1 MCAAHQVVY
10 VPCYVLQGS
19 DYCSFTED
27 EVSCFWSVL
36 EHHSGSLE
44 SVGLKGMLPS
54 VTSVECSLTLNFSC
68 SSKQPFCVTY
78 VIISMSINIHH
89 THSWQGFHTIAVSV
103 NYFLSVCAGCAV
115 SQSCVITILSKLPN
129 LTALNFNRIGLPD
142 NEEKVNLPN
151 VQMQCIHVC
160 AVTQPAQ
167 HACVYIVSCARC
179 PRRYC
184 AIRREGVS
192 SIPSARFHGHI
203 PNPDMHSPSKIVDWF
218 YIEVHVATFEV
229 SV

>member
-1 MCAAHQVVY
+1 MCAVHQVVY
-10 VPCYVLQGS
+10 VPCYVLQNGG
-19 DYCSFTED
+19 YCSFTKD

-44 SVGLKGMLPS
+44 SVGLEGMLPS

-78 VIISMSINIHH
+78 VIVSMNINIHH
-89 THSWQGFHTIAVSV
+89 THSLQGIHTIAVSV
-103 NYFLSVCAGCAV
+103 NYFLSVCAGCDV
-115 SQSCVITILSKLPN
+115 SQSCIITILSKLPN
-129 LTALNFNRIGLPD
+129 LTALKLGRIRLPA
-142 NEEKVNLPN
+142 NEWKVSLPN

-192 SIPSARFHGHI
+192 STLSQ
-203 PNPDMHSPSKIVDWF
+203 
-218 YIEVHVATFEV
+218 V
-229 SV
+229 SWPYTKS

>member
-1 MCAAHQVVY
+1 MCAIHQVVY
-10 VPCYVLQGS
+10 VPCYVLQGRYGS
-19 DYCSFTED
+19 YTED

-36 EHHSGSLE
+36 EHHCGSLE

-78 VIISMSINIHH
+78 VIVSTSINIHH
-89 THSWQGFHTIAVSV
+89 THSWQGIHTIAVSV
-103 NYFLSVCAGCAV
+103 NYFLSACAGCEV
-115 SQSCVITILSKLPN
+115 SQSCIIAILRKLPN
-129 LTALNFNRIGLPD
+129 LTALNFDKIELPD
-142 NEEKVNLPN
+142 NEEEVSLPDL
-151 VQMQCIHVC
+151 QMQCIHVC

-192 SIPSARFHGHI
+192 S
-203 PNPDMHSPSKIVDWF
+203 
-218 YIEVHVATFEV
+218 TFSQV
-229 SV
+229 SWPYTKS

>member
-10 VPCYVLQGS
+10 VPCYVLQGGF
-19 DYCSFTED
+19 YCNLTED

-36 EHHSGSLE
+36 EHQSGSLE
-44 SVGLKGMLPS
+44 SVGLEGMLPS

-78 VIISMSINIHH
+78 VIVSTSINIHH
-89 THSWQGFHTIAVSV
+89 THSWQGFYTIAVSV
-103 NYFLSVCAGCAV
+103 NYFLSVCAGYEV
-115 SQSCVITILSKLPN
+115 SQSCIIAILRKLPN
-129 LTALNFNRIGLPD
+129 LTALNFDEITLPAK
-142 NEEKVNLPN
+142 ERSVSLPN

-192 SIPSARFHGHI
+192 S
-203 PNPDMHSPSKIVDWF
+203 
-218 YIEVHVATFEV
+218 TFSQV
-229 SV
+229 SWPYTKS